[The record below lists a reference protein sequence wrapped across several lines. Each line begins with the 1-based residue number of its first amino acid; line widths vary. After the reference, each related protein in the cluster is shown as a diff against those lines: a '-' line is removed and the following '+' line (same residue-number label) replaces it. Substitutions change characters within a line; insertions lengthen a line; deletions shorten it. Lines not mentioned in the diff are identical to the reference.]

1 MSDCKAPGGF
11 YCKFKRTVE
20 NHATLDYDTF
30 CTCAP
35 DHKPRPCM
43 FQVADNRKFAGD
55 KAKEEER
62 VSGANP
68 DTQHNT
74 PAYLT
79 TEASDSDIPLKKAA
93 ESMLASPLPTDL
105 THNYEVL
112 SARLIKSAAE
122 KLAKEEDKA
131 VVGHRDMSAESKGI
145 KHDQEKLMWSLL
157 DTASIEGLIRVLM
170 FGAKKY
176 SAHNWRKGF
185 DWTRLTDACQ
195 RHIAAILKGEDLDP
209 ETGELHA
216 YHLLC
221 EAMFLAAHMREG
233 LGTDNRLKVQRS
245 EAAPSTDT
253 CCSGKFEDSHFDVYD
268 NGVWTNGKD
277 W

>member
-30 CTCAP
+30 CTCEP
-35 DHKPRPCM
+35 DHMPRPCM
-43 FQVADNRKFAGD
+43 FQVADNRRFAGD

-62 VSGANP
+62 VS
-68 DTQHNT
+68 
-74 PAYLT
+74 
-79 TEASDSDIPLKKAA
+79 EA
-93 ESMLASPLPTDL
+93 ESMLASPIPLNL

-112 SARLIKSAAE
+112 SARLIKRAAE

-131 VVGHRDMSAESKGI
+131 MVGHRDMSAESKGI